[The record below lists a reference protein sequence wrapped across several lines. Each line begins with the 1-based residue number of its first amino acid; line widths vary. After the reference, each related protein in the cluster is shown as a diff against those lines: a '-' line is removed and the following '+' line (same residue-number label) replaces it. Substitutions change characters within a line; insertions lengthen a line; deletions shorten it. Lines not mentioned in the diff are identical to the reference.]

1 MRERKGEG
9 GRGEKGGGREG
20 RERKER
26 GEWKEG
32 GQLYLQVSVDHMLLM
47 AILY

>member
-1 MRERKGEG
+1 MKEEGER
-9 GRGEKGGGREG
+9 REKGGREEGEG
-20 RERKER
+20 RERRE
-26 GEWKEG
+26 GG